1 MTGTRGVDPGYDPL
15 AFAIEEAHKR
25 GMELHAWIN
34 PYRYESE
41 KNMNGADDP
50 IRKNHPEWLLEYSSS
65 FILDPG
71 NPEVIE
77 YLVKVIKDIVTK
89 YNVDGIVFD
98 DYFYPYEGT
107 KNEDAYSQNLYKP
120 EGKNVGDWRRENCNK
135 LIADIYAMI
144 QETKPTVKF
153 GIGPFGIWGG
163 SSSVAASYGIEY
175 LNTSGGTS
183 AYSQLYWLKAKTIDY
198 ISPQCYWPSFNTH
211 VWGYKTLVPWWAKV
225 AKTMDRHFYSSMRI
239 STMPQNS
246 PQRMKSVLRRL
257 GMSENEYNGL
267 SMVERSIAATAAKGT
282 EECGFEV
289 DMNRST
295 DLMGAPGHVFFNTTQ
310 FFSYGLDTYVAENKF
325 TEPALTPV
333 MSWKTPCDLPD
344 ITDISVS
351 GNMLSWSADADETIR
366 YAVYFVP
373 SRVANNPQTYET
385 SAYLKRITWEKSI
398 DVSSYTQSG
407 YVYAITAIDSY
418 GNESQPYIKTPSGV
432 QSGIV
437 DGLVVYGGSGAIY
450 VSVPKDMDIYIYSFT
465 GQLIR
470 MVRVSGGNSEITVP
484 AGMYIVNGTKVA
496 VQ

>member
-1 MTGTRGVDPGYDPL
+1 
-15 AFAIEEAHKR
+15 
-25 GMELHAWIN
+25 
-34 PYRYESE
+34 
-41 KNMNGADDP
+41 
-50 IRKNHPEWLLEYSSS
+50 
-65 FILDPG
+65 
-71 NPEVIE
+71 
-77 YLVKVIKDIVTK
+77 
-89 YNVDGIVFD
+89 
-98 DYFYPYEGT
+98 
-107 KNEDAYSQNLYKP
+107 
-120 EGKNVGDWRRENCNK
+120 
-135 LIADIYAMI
+135 
-144 QETKPTVKF
+144 
-153 GIGPFGIWGG
+153 
-163 SSSVAASYGIEY
+163 
-175 LNTSGGTS
+175 
-183 AYSQLYWLKAKTIDY
+183 
-198 ISPQCYWPSFNTH
+198 
-211 VWGYKTLVPWWAKV
+211 
-225 AKTMDRHFYSSMRI
+225 
-239 STMPQNS
+239 
-246 PQRMKSVLRRL
+246 
-257 GMSENEYNGL
+257 
-267 SMVERSIAATAAKGT
+267 
-282 EECGFEV
+282 
-289 DMNRST
+289 
-295 DLMGAPGHVFFNTTQ
+295 
-310 FFSYGLDTYVAENKF
+310 
-325 TEPALTPV
+325 

>member
-1 MTGTRGVDPGYDPL
+1 
-15 AFAIEEAHKR
+15 
-25 GMELHAWIN
+25 
-34 PYRYESE
+34 
-41 KNMNGADDP
+41 
-50 IRKNHPEWLLEYSSS
+50 
-65 FILDPG
+65 
-71 NPEVIE
+71 
-77 YLVKVIKDIVTK
+77 
-89 YNVDGIVFD
+89 
-98 DYFYPYEGT
+98 
-107 KNEDAYSQNLYKP
+107 
-120 EGKNVGDWRRENCNK
+120 
-135 LIADIYAMI
+135 
-144 QETKPTVKF
+144 
-153 GIGPFGIWGG
+153 
-163 SSSVAASYGIEY
+163 
-175 LNTSGGTS
+175 
-183 AYSQLYWLKAKTIDY
+183 
-198 ISPQCYWPSFNTH
+198 
-211 VWGYKTLVPWWAKV
+211 
-225 AKTMDRHFYSSMRI
+225 
-239 STMPQNS
+239 
-246 PQRMKSVLRRL
+246 
-257 GMSENEYNGL
+257 MSENEYNGL
-267 SMVERSIAATAAKGT
+267 SMVECSIAATAAKGT